1 MLNFATMKKSTIWI
15 IAGIMVLSFV
25 GLLLLQVYYIKD
37 MATMRREQFEESVRR
52 SLYAAAHRLEVYE
65 TMDYLQRDAYET
77 ERANMMDSTAAGKTV
92 SHSYQIQM
100 RDGQISAV
108 EVHSITMPEK
118 PALRNNGG
126 LPKPKAETTIPQAS
140 QSLQDIIRKRYAN
153 QRAVMDEVIYNIL
166 YTASNK
172 PLERRINFRV
182 LDRDLQTELSNNG
195 VTLPYHFS
203 VSTSDGREV
212 YRCAD
217 YTEASHGMSYTQILF
232 QNDSPSKMGVLKI
245 HFPDANRYFFRSVRF
260 VALSAIFSFLL
271 IVTFVFSLV
280 TLYRQRH
287 LSEVKNDFINN
298 MTHELKTPISTIS
311 LAAQMLGDGAVAK
324 SPQMSQ
330 HIVTTITDE
339 TKRLRFLVE
348 KVLQIS
354 LFDNHSTSLK
364 LRQIDVN
371 AVIESVIHS
380 FDLKVQ
386 SYGGTLTAELEANP
400 STIIADEMH
409 FTNVIYNLLDNAV
422 KYRRNDV
429 NLELKVKTWNEPGK
443 LLVSISDNGIGMKKD
458 DVKHIFDKFYRV
470 HTGNKHDVKGFGL
483 GLAYVKKVI
492 TDHKGSIRAESELGN
507 GTSFI
512 MTWPQK

>member
-1 MLNFATMKKSTIWI
+1 MKKSTIWI
-15 IAGIMVLSFV
+15 IAAIMAVSFA
-25 GLLLLQVYYIKD
+25 GLLLLQMYYIND
-37 MATMRREQFEESVRR
+37 MVSMRREQFEESVRR
-52 SLYAAAHRLEVYE
+52 SLYEAAHRLEVYE
-65 TMDYLQRDAYET
+65 TMDYLQKDAIQM
-77 ERANMMDSTAAGKTV
+77 ERAKLMDSTAVGQGI

-118 PALRNNGG
+118 PTLRNNGG
-126 LPKPKAETTIPQAS
+126 LPKPKLETTIPQAS

-172 PLERRINFRV
+172 PLEQRINFRV
-182 LDRDLQTELSNNG
+182 LDRDLQTELNNNG
-195 VTLPYHFS
+195 ITLPYHFS
-203 VSTSDGREV
+203 VSTADGRVV
-212 YRCAD
+212 YKCSD
-217 YTEASHGMSYTQILF
+217 YTEAPQGMSYTQILF

-245 HFPDANRYFFRSVRF
+245 HFPGANRYFFRSVRF
-260 VALSAIFSFLL
+260 VALSALFTVIL
-271 IVTFVFSLV
+271 IITFVFSLV
-280 TLYRQRH
+280 VLYRQRH

-311 LAAQMLGDGAVAK
+311 LAAQMLGDGSVAK
-324 SPQMSQ
+324 SPQMSK
-330 HIVTTITDE
+330 HIISTITDE
-339 TKRLRFLVE
+339 SKRLRFLVE

-354 LFDNHSTSLK
+354 LFDSQTATLK
-364 LRQIDVN
+364 LREIDAN
-371 AVIESVIHS
+371 GVIKSVLHS

-386 SYGGTLTAELEANP
+386 SYGGTLTAELDANP
-400 STIIADEMH
+400 SEIVADEMH

-422 KYRRNDV
+422 KYRRDDV
-429 NLELKVKTWNEPGK
+429 EMHLSVRTWNEPGK
-443 LLVSISDNGIGMKKD
+443 FLVSIKDNGIGMKKE

-492 TDHKGSIRAESELGN
+492 TDHKASIRAESELGS
-507 GTSFI
+507 GTTFI
-512 MTWPQK
+512 MAWPQPKE

>member
-1 MLNFATMKKSTIWI
+1 MKKSMIWI
-15 IAGIMVLSFV
+15 IAGIMILSFV
-25 GLLLLQVYYIKD
+25 GLLFLQVYYIND

-65 TMDYLQRDAYET
+65 TMDYLQKDAIES
-77 ERANMMDSTAAGKTV
+77 ELANMMDSSSANGAF
-92 SHSYQIQM
+92 SHTYQIQM

-108 EVHSITMPEK
+108 EVHSITMPQK
-118 PALRNNGG
+118 PALRNSSGMPR
-126 LPKPKAETTIPQAS
+126 PKIETTIPQAS

-182 LDRDLQTELSNNG
+182 LDRDLQTELNSNG

-203 VSTSDGREV
+203 VSTSDGREI

-217 YTEASHGMSYTQILF
+217 YSELSQGTTYTQILF
-232 QNDSPSKMGVLKI
+232 QNDPPSKMGVLKI
-245 HFPDANRYFFRSVRF
+245 HFPEANRYFFRSIRF
-260 VALSAIFSFLL
+260 VALSAVFSIVLM
-271 IVTFVFSLV
+271 VTFVFSLI

-311 LAAQMLGDGAVAK
+311 LAAQMLGDGSVAK

-354 LFDNHSTSLK
+354 LFDDRSTSLK
-364 LRQIDVN
+364 LREVDANALIEGVVN
-371 AVIESVIHS
+371 S

-386 SYGGTLTAELEANP
+386 SYGGTLTSDLKADP
-400 STIIADEMH
+400 SVVFVDEMH
-409 FTNVIYNLLDNAV
+409 FTNVIHNLLDNAV

-429 NLELKVKTWNEPGK
+429 VLQLNVRTWNEPGK
-443 LLVSISDNGIGMKKD
+443 LMVAITDNGIGIKKE
-458 DVKHIFDKFYRV
+458 DVKHIFDRFYRV

-492 TDHKGSIRAESELGN
+492 SDHKGSIRAESELGR

-512 MTWPQK
+512 MAWPQK